1 MTEWEGVFPL
11 WKEAGMTSHDCVSR
25 ARKLFRMKRIGHTGT
40 LDPDVSGVL
49 PLCLGRA
56 TRIVEYLQELP
67 KTYEAEMTIG
77 YATDTEDA
85 SGVVIASAEQV
96 DASEER
102 IRETAAR
109 FLGAI
114 EQTPPM
120 YSAVKVEGKRLYE
133 LARAGQEVE
142 RQSRSVTIYRLDITD
157 IRRDGNYIRVSMTV
171 TCSKGTYIRTLCTDI
186 GRALG
191 YPAVMSALVRTA
203 SGPFRKESCVTFEEA
218 GQLADEGI
226 LADKLVP
233 IGEALSFLPKGIVSD
248 AAVVPAR
255 QGRKLFFKAVR
266 FDPVDTDAE
275 DACLPARTQDDA
287 PAVARS
293 ESGLV
298 RLYGE
303 DRWIGIYRRDES
315 EECYIPVKLFT

>member
-11 WKEAGMTSHDCVSR
+11 WKDAGMTSHDCVAK

-56 TRIVEYLQELP
+56 TRIVEYVQELP

-85 SGVVIASAEQV
+85 SGAVVERV
-96 DASEER
+96 DAVEATEEQ
-102 IRETAAR
+102 IRAAA
-109 FLGAI
+109 GAFVGDI

-133 LARAGQEVE
+133 LARAGIEVSRKS
-142 RQSRSVTIYRLDITD
+142 RQVTIHAIEVTD
-157 IRRDGNYIRVSMTV
+157 IRRDGPYPKVRMTV
-171 TCSKGTYIRTLCTDI
+171 TCSKGTYIRTLCADL

-203 SGPFRKESCVTFEEA
+203 SGPIRQESCVTFAEA
-218 GQLADEGI
+218 ERLMAEGKLAS
-226 LADKLVP
+226 KLLS
-233 IGEALSFLPKGIVSD
+233 IGEALAFLPSGTVSE
-248 AAVVPAR
+248 AAVLPAL
-255 QGRKLFFKAVR
+255 QGRKLYEKAVR
-266 FDPVDTDAE
+266 LDDGVD
-275 DACLPARTQDDA
+275 LRDDA
-287 PAVARS
+287 
-293 ESGLV
+293 LV
-298 RLYGE
+298 RLYGGE
-303 DRWIGIYRRDES
+303 RLIGLYSKDAAA
-315 EECYIPVKLFT
+315 ECFVPRKLFT